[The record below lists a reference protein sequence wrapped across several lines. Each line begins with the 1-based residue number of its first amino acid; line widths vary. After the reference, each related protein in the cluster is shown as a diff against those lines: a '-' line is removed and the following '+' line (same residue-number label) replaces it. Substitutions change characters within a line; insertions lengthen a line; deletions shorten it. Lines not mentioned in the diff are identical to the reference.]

1 MVHMA
6 REDKVEP
13 KETNR
18 NSKWKRAGGV
28 REGVVSTLATIRT
41 KRRKTGKQNTLR
53 ARQRCPNSASGDEE
67 DDLHVRFVY
76 TPFLVFCFTFFI
88 SQKKLRPGPI
98 CCFRVE
104 KTEEDDKPKSIK
116 ARSLEVAGS
125 RPGFGQGFKSTIS
138 LVLESWQQLNFF

>member
-28 REGVVSTLATIRT
+28 REGVVSTLATVGRRMIRT
-41 KRRKTGKQNTLR
+41 KRRKNGKQNTLR
-53 ARQRCPNSASGDEE
+53 ARQRCPNSASADEE
-67 DDLHVRFVY
+67 DDLH
-76 TPFLVFCFTFFI
+76 
-88 SQKKLRPGPI
+88 KKLRPGPI

-125 RPGFGQGFKSTIS
+125 RPGIT
-138 LVLESWQQLNFF
+138 